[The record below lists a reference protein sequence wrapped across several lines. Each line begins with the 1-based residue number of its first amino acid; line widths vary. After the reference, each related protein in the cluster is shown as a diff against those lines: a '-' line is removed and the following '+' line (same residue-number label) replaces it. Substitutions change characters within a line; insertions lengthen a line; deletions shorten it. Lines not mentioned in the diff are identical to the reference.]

1 MAENIKL
8 NKQAFDN
15 AILKLISYKNNLTT
29 TKDNFNKV
37 NVNLKEKWLG
47 DGGTAFILSANVLEA
62 RFLKMIQELQEEI
75 NDLVS
80 AKVSMFGLDSD
91 LANCIAEAILGSVAG
106 AVTTA
111 STVAT
116 HMKNELNSK

>member
-1 MAENIKL
+1 M
-8 NKQAFDN
+8 
-15 AILKLISYKNNLTT
+15 
-29 TKDNFNKV
+29 
-37 NVNLKEKWLG
+37 KEKWLG